1 MPFPSIPPHPLPLFL
16 ELRPSSHHVTTE
28 KDRAFGQS
36 ASPLPL
42 QARLLW
48 ARAGPLGEQERS
60 SLDESLLWKL
70 PGVGQG
76 PLLVC
81 PVLTLIYLSTQIPT
95 LQDLDPGGF
104 LPHQPVCPNVHK
116 CFENV
121 VLVVGTV
128 SSEQS
133 VSPNPGAV
141 PESSTRGVDGHGG
154 VGLGESPGAPK
165 SPQAQ
170 PGNALLQGIAT
181 SFLVGNKTRNL
192 GQDGNTRAFHTTTTS
207 LQTTLRFPGIRLP
220 WHEDL
225 RFSST
230 QAFALLTLRLPGGL
244 LKARPFGMATLSPTL
259 RSPRRPRPLAQTRGS
274 PKGLA
279 HHPPPSEGRGP
290 PERACRGSPGTSRL
304 IRCPCHTQPSPGALE
319 EAVTGTPQSRP
330 PERREGTLAPPS
342 SPSHAPPFALTS
354 RGQTLLVHPWRWTG
368 VGARDAFR
376 TRPFLDPENPGGSRR
391 ESSSQAGSS

>member
-1 MPFPSIPPHPLPLFL
+1 MPFRSIPPHPLPLFL

-81 PVLTLIYLSTQIPT
+81 PVLTLIYQSTQIPT
-95 LQDLDPGGF
+95 PRDLDPGGF

-116 CFENV
+116 CFGNV

-133 VSPNPGAV
+133 VSPNQGAV
-141 PESSTRGVDGHGG
+141 PESSTRGGDGHGG
-154 VGLGESPGAPK
+154 VGLGENPGAPK

-181 SFLVGNKTRNL
+181 SFLVGNKTQNL

-244 LKARPFGMATLSPTL
+244 LKARPFRMATLSPTL

-274 PKGLA
+274 PEGLA

-290 PERACRGSPGTSRL
+290 PERACRGSRNLPSQQVPL
-304 IRCPCHTQPSPGALE
+304 PHT
-319 EAVTGTPQSRP
+319 AVTRGPGGGGDRHAPVQAPRASGGHPCTSIEPQPCPAVRTDVAGPDTASSP
-330 PERREGTLAPPS
+330 VVMDWCWREGRLQDETFP
-342 SPSHAPPFALTS
+342 
-354 RGQTLLVHPWRWTG
+354 
-368 VGARDAFR
+368 
-376 TRPFLDPENPGGSRR
+376 GSR
-391 ESSSQAGSS
+391 EPWG

>member
-1 MPFPSIPPHPLPLFL
+1 MSPCCG
-16 ELRPSSHHVTTE
+16 SS
-28 KDRAFGQS
+28 
-36 ASPLPL
+36 
-42 QARLLW
+42 
-48 ARAGPLGEQERS
+48 
-60 SLDESLLWKL
+60 
-70 PGVGQG
+70 PGSVQG

-95 LQDLDPGGF
+95 LRDLDPGEL

-133 VSPNPGAV
+133 VSPNQGAV

-154 VGLGESPGAPK
+154 VGLGENLGAPK
-165 SPQAQ
+165 SHDTAWEM
-170 PGNALLQGIAT
+170 LFCRGIAS
-181 SFLVGNKTRNL
+181 SFLVGNKTRNQ

-230 QAFALLTLRLPGGL
+230 QAFALPDPAPPWGAPQGQAFRNGHAQPHTPL
-244 LKARPFGMATLSPTL
+244 
-259 RSPRRPRPLAQTRGS
+259 PRRPRPIAQTRGS

-279 HHPPPSEGRGP
+279 HH
-290 PERACRGSPGTSRL
+290 
-304 IRCPCHTQPSPGALE
+304 IRPHT
-319 EAVTGTPQSRP
+319 R
-330 PERREGTLAPPS
+330 
-342 SPSHAPPFALTS
+342 
-354 RGQTLLVHPWRWTG
+354 
-368 VGARDAFR
+368 R
-376 TRPFLDPENPGGSRR
+376 TRPARARLPRVPEPPVSTGAPATHSCYPGPWRR
-391 ESSSQAGSS
+391 R